1 MKRFFTIYEFEL
13 KSYLKNKSF
22 TITTILLVILLFAAT
37 FLPRFFDMTDM
48 LGIEKTST
56 ESGDKTDTSD
66 ETKTDEKD
74 KTKIGV
80 VDETGILGDMSV
92 LKQTFEDTDIVAM
105 NTEKELKKAVKVLP

>member
-1 MKRFFTIYEFEL
+1 M
-13 KSYLKNKSF
+13 S
-22 TITTILLVILLFAAT
+22 
-37 FLPRFFDMTDM
+37 DM

-56 ESGDKTDTSD
+56 ESGDNKDTSD
-66 ETKTDEKD
+66 KTKTDEKD

-105 NTEKELKKAVKVLP
+105 KTEKELKKP